1 MRIWLAA
8 RRPDLYKNPS
18 ELKRKVKAA
27 FLQFSRIWKR
37 RVKPN
42 AQRADCENAVR
53 NSSQPAL
60 QIRYPPR
67 KWRRSHGDVASTKTK
82 DFIAI
87 CQSTRP
93 VRDTDQCKAEGS

>member
-42 AQRADCENAVR
+42 AQRAELR
-53 NSSQPAL
+53 ERGSEFKPACVAN
-60 QIRYPPR
+60 QI
-67 KWRRSHGDVASTKTK
+67 SA
-82 DFIAI
+82 
-87 CQSTRP
+87 Q
-93 VRDTDQCKAEGS
+93 KAEEEPRRPGLH